1 MSLKSQ
7 QVGNIYKNANSN
19 SNTFRKAMKKGANRK
34 RCYAKFSEDARTKAY
49 TCGWAD

>member
-7 QVGNIYKNANSN
+7 QINNVHKKQSSN

-34 RCYAKFSEDARTKAY
+34 RRYARHNDDARTRAY
-49 TCGWAD
+49 TSGWAD